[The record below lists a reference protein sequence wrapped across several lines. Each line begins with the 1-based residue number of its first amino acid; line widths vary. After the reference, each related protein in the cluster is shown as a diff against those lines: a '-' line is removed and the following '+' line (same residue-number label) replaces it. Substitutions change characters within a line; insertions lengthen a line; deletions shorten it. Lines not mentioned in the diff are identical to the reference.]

1 MNDTDLRQLAAD
13 IAALAGCDALDRAQ
27 RAPGLIERAKGV
39 LGQERTAAMY
49 EATRHCSYEEVAE
62 QLGIS
67 TAAVN
72 KAITAY
78 RRREEPS

>member
-1 MNDTDLRQLAAD
+1 MELRQLAAD
-13 IAALAGCDALDRAQ
+13 IAELADCDALDRAQ

-39 LGQERTAAMY
+39 LGRERTVAIYA
-49 EATRHCSYEEVAE
+49 ATRDHSYEEVAE

-78 RRREEPS
+78 RRREGPS